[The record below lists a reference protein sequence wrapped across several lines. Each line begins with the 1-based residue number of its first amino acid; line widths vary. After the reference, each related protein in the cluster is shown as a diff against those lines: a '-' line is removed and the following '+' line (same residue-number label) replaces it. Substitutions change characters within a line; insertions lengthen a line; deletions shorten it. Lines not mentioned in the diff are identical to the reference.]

1 MPRPSHNPD
10 ETRPGHCQCGNPD
23 PCPIVDRAQKAAERI
38 AEMKLGID
46 PPGIYD
52 WCVQFRD
59 ARKAPT
65 DTGAIR
71 EALLSGHAWTSW
83 LRDDR
88 LADDMRL
95 MHGPPASGDYGG

>member
-1 MPRPSHNPD
+1 MPRPSHSPD
-10 ETRPGHCQCGNPD
+10 ETTPGYCLCGNPD
-23 PCPIVDRAQKAAERI
+23 PCPIVERAQEAAERI
-38 AEMKLGID
+38 AEMKLGIE

-52 WCVQFRD
+52 WCVLYRD

-65 DTGAIR
+65 DAGAIR

-83 LRDDR
+83 LQDDR

-95 MHGPPASGDYGG
+95 MHGPPSSGEYGG